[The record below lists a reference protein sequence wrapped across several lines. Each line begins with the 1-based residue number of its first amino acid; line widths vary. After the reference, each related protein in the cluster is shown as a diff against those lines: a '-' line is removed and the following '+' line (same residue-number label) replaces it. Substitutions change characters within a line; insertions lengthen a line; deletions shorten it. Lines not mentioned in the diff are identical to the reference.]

1 MTGSSRSGLLIEGRK
16 TGKALYHNAFPVL
29 LAHSHSITDLRLP
42 LYIVGLIEEY
52 YQSVAHSGTH
62 DQSTNDAE
70 NRNSG
75 QSRRFHLG
83 VQCLQLVD
91 FCGFLLH
98 ILANTCGEWPG
109 LWPLFPERDCI
120 QSSYSTVLSW
130 FAGIVYRLFVCKL
143 LALCCCHIKN
153 GGADQHHPRK
163 SRCFTIRMYVVPQE
177 QLTAFAL
184 GAGLFSAQHPP
195 LKAGWGL
202 TFLAFSGHAEMHRIQ
217 EIPTRWH
224 RAALAPL
231 PDLMDGFHRSVHAG
245 LFPIPAKNSRQPWR
259 IPDTASR

>member
-1 MTGSSRSGLLIEGRK
+1 MWPFSACSRCLSGCTAAFTCSVFDPLIVGGGLPQGLALQPHLLEAVCLSRAEK
-16 TGKALYHNAFPVL
+16 TGKALCHNALPVL
-29 LAHSHSITDLRLP
+29 LVHSNSITGLRLP
-42 LYIVGLIEEY
+42 LY
-52 YQSVAHSGTH
+52 
-62 DQSTNDAE
+62 
-70 NRNSG
+70 
-75 QSRRFHLG
+75 
-83 VQCLQLVD
+83 
-91 FCGFLLH
+91 
-98 ILANTCGEWPG
+98 
-109 LWPLFPERDCI
+109 
-120 QSSYSTVLSW
+120 
-130 FAGIVYRLFVCKL
+130 
-143 LALCCCHIKN
+143 
-153 GGADQHHPRK
+153 
-163 SRCFTIRMYVVPQE
+163 VVSQE